1 MSSEKRMRCR
11 FWDDKRDDLE
21 EVIAL
26 KLSISNLPC
35 QGLEIGKMRAIPS
48 DIGIEIFC
56 ECGSAYYWEHW
67 LPRLLEGR
75 NGTFSVHA
83 PFQNLNL
90 SDPNANFEE
99 IRRAYHEAFALCARY
114 GGRHCVCHPYDG
126 KRPENDTLEQ
136 LEVAKRCSL
145 ERVLQL
151 NQESREYGVELLV
164 ENMPQKHGMLDQDGF
179 MELFAPYDELHFL
192 IDTGHANLQAWDL
205 EQMFQ
210 RLGDRILAYHINDNS
225 GDWDSHLHAWEGTF
239 PWDTFFAGY
248 TRYTPEAVLVCEYN
262 AGPMERILANV
273 DRIREHVEANMQ
285 GKFE

>member
-210 RLGDRILAYHINDNS
+210 RLGTGFSHIIS
-225 GDWDSHLHAWEGTF
+225 
-239 PWDTFFAGY
+239 
-248 TRYTPEAVLVCEYN
+248 
-262 AGPMERILANV
+262 MI
-273 DRIREHVEANMQ
+273 IREIGTAISTPGRGLSPGILSLPDTPDTRRRRCWCVNITR
-285 GKFE
+285 GPWSGF